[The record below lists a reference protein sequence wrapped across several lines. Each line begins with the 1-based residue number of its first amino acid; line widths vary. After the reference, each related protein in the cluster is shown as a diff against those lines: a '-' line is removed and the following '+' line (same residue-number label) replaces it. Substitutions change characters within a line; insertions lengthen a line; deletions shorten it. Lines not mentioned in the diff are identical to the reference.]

1 MTILGALL
9 PFTYS
14 ARMAT
19 YSPSP
24 LPDDEAARL
33 AALRSFEVLAALAEP
48 VFEEFVALAARLFQ
62 VPISLLSVVEET
74 DVHYP
79 ATVGMPAHTRLPRAE
94 VLCSTAIALGRA
106 VVYHDVLLEQHP
118 PIPAEVLRVA
128 EQNHVRFYAGALL
141 RLPDQHPLGTLCL
154 VNHEPRPFTAD
165 EQRILELLAGLV
177 SQTLAV
183 RHQCR
188 ALPAGG
194 EARWAHLSGELHEE
208 IGALNALVRY
218 LNARNGS
225 AVPVP
230 TAFLTQVEGRLHDLQ
245 EVLDARR
252 C

>member
-1 MTILGALL
+1 
-9 PFTYS
+9 
-14 ARMAT
+14 MAT
-19 YSPSP
+19 SSPSP
-24 LPDDEAARL
+24 LPDDESARL

-62 VPISLLSVVEET
+62 VPISLLSVVEEA

-79 ATVGMPAHTRLPRAE
+79 VAVGMPAHGHLPRAE
-94 VLCSTAIALGRA
+94 VLCSTAIVLGRA

-118 PIPAEVLRVA
+118 PIPEEILRVA
-128 EQNHVRFYAGALL
+128 QQNHVRFYAGALL

-154 VNHEPRPFTAD
+154 VNHEPRPFTPD
-165 EQRILELLAGLV
+165 EQQILELLAGLV

-183 RHQCR
+183 RHRCR
-188 ALPAGG
+188 ARTGGAGQDK
-194 EARWAHLSGELHEE
+194 WAHLSAELQEE

-230 TAFLTQVEGRLHDLQ
+230 TAFLDQVKGRMYDLKG
-245 EVLDARR
+245 VLDATRF
-252 C
+252 

>member
-1 MTILGALL
+1 MANLL
-9 PFTYS
+9 PA
-14 ARMAT
+14 AR
-19 YSPSP
+19 
-24 LPDDEAARL
+24 PDDEAARL
-33 AALRSFEVLAALAEP
+33 AALRAFEVLAALAEP

-62 VPISLLSVVEET
+62 VPISLLSVVEDT

-79 ATVGMPAHTRLPRAE
+79 ATVGMPAHIRQPRAE

-128 EQNHVRFYAGALL
+128 AQNHVRFYAGALL
-141 RLPDQHPLGTLCL
+141 RLPDQRPLGTLCL
-154 VNHEPRPFTAD
+154 VNYEPRPFTAD

-183 RHQCR
+183 RSQCR
-188 ALPAGG
+188 AHPTGG
-194 EARWAHLSGELHEE
+194 DAQWVHLSAELHEE

-225 AVPVP
+225 MVPVP
-230 TAFLTQVEGRLHDLQ
+230 TAFLGQVESRLHDLQ
-245 EVLDARR
+245 DLLNAHISNSKQ
-252 C
+252 

>member
-1 MTILGALL
+1 MANLS
-9 PFTYS
+9 PS
-14 ARMAT
+14 AR
-19 YSPSP
+19 
-24 LPDDEAARL
+24 PDNEAARL

-48 VFEEFVALAARLFQ
+48 VFEEFVVLAARLFQ

-79 ATVGMPAHTRLPRAE
+79 ATVGIPPHRRELRAE
-94 VLCSTAIALGRA
+94 VLCSTAIALGQA

-118 PIPAEVLRVA
+118 PIPEEVLRVA
-128 EQNHVRFYAGALL
+128 AENHVRFYAGALL

-154 VNHEPRPFTAD
+154 VNHEPRPFTPD

-183 RHQCR
+183 RHLCR
-188 ALPAGG
+188 ARPATG
-194 EARWAHLSGELHEE
+194 EAQWKHLSTELHEE

-225 AVPVP
+225 MVPVP
-230 TAFLTQVEGRLHDLQ
+230 TVFLAQVEGRLHDLQ
-245 EVLDARR
+245 GLLDAWSSGSKQ
-252 C
+252 